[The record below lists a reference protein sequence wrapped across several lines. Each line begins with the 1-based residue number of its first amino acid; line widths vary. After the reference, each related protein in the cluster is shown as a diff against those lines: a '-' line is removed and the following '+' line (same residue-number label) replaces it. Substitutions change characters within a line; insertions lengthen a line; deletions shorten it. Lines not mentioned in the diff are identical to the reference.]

1 MSNTQ
6 KFTKSWNEIVS
17 FYNNLG
23 REHPAKFKEM
33 EDLCVELSQFE
44 GKLFGTTSCN
54 ELFIYQVEATWPPQ
68 HSLQRL
74 MVSPAFKTRVFKIT
88 FGNEIP
94 EREKQGPSEALVGSV
109 LSWLQDL
116 LWI

>member
-1 MSNTQ
+1 MSNAQ
-6 KFTKSWNEIVS
+6 KFIKPWNEIIS
-17 FYNNLG
+17 FYNNLEG
-23 REHPAKFKEM
+23 EHPAKFKEL
-33 EDLCVELSQFE
+33 ENLCVELSQFE
-44 GKLFGTTSCN
+44 GNLFGTTSCN
-54 ELFIYQVEATWPPQ
+54 ELSIYQVETPWPPH

-74 MVSPAFKTRVFKIT
+74 KVSPAFETRVFKIT

>member
-1 MSNTQ
+1 MSNAQ
-6 KFTKSWNEIVS
+6 KFIKPWNEIIS
-17 FYNNLG
+17 FYNNLEG
-23 REHPAKFKEM
+23 EHPAKFKEL
-33 EDLCVELSQFE
+33 ES
-44 GKLFGTTSCN
+44 KLFGTTSCN
-54 ELFIYQVEATWPPQ
+54 ELSIYQVETPWPPH

-74 MVSPAFKTRVFKIT
+74 KVSPAFETRVFKIT